1 MNFDNGIDYV
11 GMFLFKAVPTDPTD
25 LIPAEDPYA
34 GYAEAPPA
42 ISGYRDANV
51 AGMACWNCAHFTAID
66 DADNDGII
74 DGICDLFE
82 AKADGNCTCDRF
94 TAHADL
100 LRQAP
105 HTSFPEDMRNQKLDQ
120 QEMAAYGPS
129 MTMMSYSDKSSLG
142 ALNFAGGDAE
152 EEDGLIW
159 KDILRTGKWT
169 HTPTSK
175 GVVKKQ
181 LQIIRDG
188 DSDPTAGVIS
198 LSELYKN
205 FDEGAVPYVTV
216 PLSDDQEDH
225 KNIARLN
232 TGFVRKLQ
240 LIDRDGESVLR
251 AGIDFTEP
259 DVKGKVL
266 RGTIPDVSAGIP
278 FNVIRRS
285 DNRVFNT
292 VLDHV
297 CLTRKPFVEK
307 LVPFGIAAADGDELP
322 VESFEPETEAE
333 SNPPEPPTPSEPEPA
348 RPAASPPSSLS
359 FRQQIEEIR
368 NALTTQ
374 LRLGPDYEVEDIT
387 GTVATIVHKI
397 SGAKWKVG
405 FRLTEQEDIPIRVAE
420 VESWEMIEPQPAA
433 GEAEEVVAA
442 SNSPKIDELQRAR
455 ELRELRLSQPT
466 RRTGGIQMSTL
477 SLDGVELSALP
488 DDARARIQSIVDE
501 NANLRR
507 EGRETKADDRIEE
520 LKTIPGLNLSDR
532 PGALKLYRQVMLSD
546 DGGPAV
552 ILFSEGDED
561 KKEPI
566 TALAILDRF
575 IDGLKGAG
583 DVQLSDQHFASG
595 NDTKPPTNAE
605 GEKKPLEERVEESKQ
620 ALYGKRTHRK

>member
-11 GMFLFKAVPTDPTD
+11 GIFLFEAAPADPET
-25 LIPAEDPYA
+25 LIPNEDPY
-34 GYAEAPPA
+34 GGLAEAPPA

-51 AGMACWNCAHFTAID
+51 AGMACWNCGHFTPVD
-66 DADNDGII
+66 DSDSDGII
-74 DGICDLFE
+74 DGICNLFE
-82 AKADGNCTCDRF
+82 AKAGGNCTCDRF
-94 TAHADL
+94 VAHPDL
-100 LRQAP
+100 MRQGP
-105 HTSFPEDMRNQKLDQ
+105 HTSWQEDMQNEAQDKA
-120 QEMAAYGPS
+120 MYGPS
-129 MTMMSYSDKSSLG
+129 MTMMSYSDESSLG
-142 ALNFAGGDAE
+142 ALNFAGSPAE

-175 GVVKKQ
+175 GVVKKG
-181 LQIIRDG
+181 LQIVRDG
-188 DSDPTAGVIS
+188 DSDPGNGIIS

-216 PLSDDQEDH
+216 PLSDDTEDH

-240 LIDRDGESVLR
+240 LLDRDGESVLR

-278 FNVIRRS
+278 FNVVRRS
-285 DNRVFNT
+285 DNRIFNT

-307 LVPFGIAAADGDELP
+307 LIPFGIAAADGDELP
-322 VESFEPETEAE
+322 VESFEPEPEAE
-333 SNPPEPPTPSEPEPA
+333 SSVPEPPEILTPSEET
-348 RPAASPPSSLS
+348 SPPQILS
-359 FRQQIEEIR
+359 FRQQIAEIR
-368 NALTTQ
+368 NALTNQ

-387 GTVATIVHKI
+387 GNVATIAHKI

-405 FRLTEQEDIPIRVAE
+405 FKIIEQEDVPVRVAE
-420 VESWEMIEPQPAA
+420 VDTWEIISPTPSA
-433 GEAEEVVAA
+433 GEEEVEVAA
-442 SNSPKIDELQRAR
+442 SNSPKVDELQRAR

-466 RRTGGIQMSTL
+466 SRTGGIQMSAL
-477 SLDGVELSALP
+477 SLDGVELSELP
-488 DDARARIQSIVDE
+488 EDARARIQAIVNE

-507 EGRETKADDRIEE
+507 QGLESKADERIEE
-520 LKTIPGLNLSDR
+520 LKALPGLSLSDR

-552 ILFSEGDED
+552 VLFSDNDDED
-561 KKEPI
+561 KKEPL

-575 IDGLKGAG
+575 IDGLKAAG

-595 NDTKPPTNAE
+595 NDNKPPVNAE
-605 GEKKPLEERVEESKQ
+605 GEKKPLDERVEESKK
-620 ALYGKRTHRK
+620 ALYGKRTSRK